1 MTTTAADANRHF
13 SALLRLVRQGRAVTI
28 TSHGRPVA
36 RMVPIDQSDAAGDTA
51 RALLFAR
58 LERARV
64 RKAARW
70 TRDELYERGR

>member
-13 SALLRLVRQGRAVTI
+13 SALLRRVRLGRAVTI

-36 RMVPIDQSDAAGDTA
+36 RMVPIDQTDATGDAA

-58 LERARV
+58 LKRARLH
-64 RKAARW
+64 KAARW
-70 TRDELYERGR
+70 TRDELYVRGR